1 VGEIS
6 AGVLDNNPLFYFTTP
21 LFDTILND
29 VKSPATTYLSINSV
43 SNLTFTNTVAS
54 TPFGNAETVEE
65 IRVNAPQII
74 RSQYRLVTKDD
85 YKSFITR
92 NFKGFVHDVNIV
104 NNSDYINGQYAY
116 LKNIGLNNSLEDY
129 ENIKDSK
136 RLLSGLINYN
146 KLVYFGA
153 FLIIFL
159 SLFTIYCF
167 WFQGFE
173 KTVLLIII
181 YLIFSYILEQ
191 IFIYQHKKYFP
202 KLDTIHFNILLKI
215 YRYRFKNKTEFLQL
229 DNRLIGVFNKY
240 YKKV

>member
-1 VGEIS
+1 VITEVLIVIVYLIINIS
-6 AGVLDNNPLFYFTTP
+6 TISYSFFVDKFVENCVLHFEENKKEVQSGIKFFKALKINENNKEFSF
-21 LFDTILND
+21 LN
-29 VKSPATTYLSINSV
+29 T
-43 SNLTFTNTVAS
+43 
-54 TPFGNAETVEE
+54 
-65 IRVNAPQII
+65 
-74 RSQYRLVTKDD
+74 
-85 YKSFITR
+85 
-92 NFKGFVHDVNIV
+92 
-104 NNSDYINGQYAY
+104 
-116 LKNIGLNNSLEDY
+116 SLEDY

-136 RLLSGLINYN
+136 KLLSGLINYN

-167 WFQGFE
+167 WFRGFE

-191 IFIYQHKKYFP
+191 IFIYQHKKYFS

-215 YRYRFKNKTEFLQL
+215 YRYRFKNQTEFLQL
-229 DNRLIGVFNKY
+229 EKTLIAVFNKY

>member
-1 VGEIS
+1 MITEVLIVIVYLIINIS
-6 AGVLDNNPLFYFTTP
+6 TISYSFFVDKFVENCVLHLEENKKEVQSGIKFFKALKINENNKEF
-21 LFDTILND
+21 
-29 VKSPATTYLSINSV
+29 
-43 SNLTFTNTVAS
+43 
-54 TPFGNAETVEE
+54 
-65 IRVNAPQII
+65 
-74 RSQYRLVTKDD
+74 
-85 YKSFITR
+85 SF
-92 NFKGFVHDVNIV
+92 
-104 NNSDYINGQYAY
+104 
-116 LKNIGLNNSLEDY
+116 LNNSLEDY

-136 RLLSGLINYN
+136 KLLSGLINYN

-167 WFQGFE
+167 WFRGFE

-191 IFIYQHKKYFP
+191 IFIYQHKKYFS

-229 DNRLIGVFNKY
+229 DKTLIEVFSKY
-240 YKKV
+240 YQKV